1 MLTKRE
7 AFKAAFLLRCAELGL
22 TMNETHQL
30 VKTARARLRE
40 KRAAGEG
47 WWASALGNL
56 PGLQTFA
63 SGTSSAVSGLTSALA
78 RTAVGLGAAG
88 LLGLPLLVGGVGGM
102 AAAKAHDLN
111 DRDPEEIKL
120 EEKKDALRRAAV
132 RARMQTASRK
142 RREERRPS
150 RPLL

>member
-1 MLTKRE
+1 MLIKRE
-7 AFKAAFLLRCAELGL
+7 AFKVAFLLRCAELGL
-22 TMNETHQL
+22 TMDETHQL

-40 KRAAGEG
+40 KRAGPR
-47 WWASALGNL
+47 ASALANI
-56 PGLQTFA
+56 PGLQTLA
-63 SGTSSAVSGLTSALA
+63 AGTTGAVSGTTSALA
-78 RTAVGLGAAG
+78 RNAVNMGMLGIF
-88 LLGLPLLVGGVGGM
+88 GLPLLVGGVGGI

-111 DRDPEEIKL
+111 DRDAEEIKL